1 VTEWFLSQKQ
11 SLE

>member
-1 VTEWFLSQKQ
+1 VTEWFQSQKQ